1 MINKPNYNYAI
12 VFYDVGE
19 KRVAKVF
26 KICKQYLK
34 HFQKSVFRGHITP
47 ANYLEL
53 KGKLSKVIDPDYD
66 FVTFIQTISDSSFNE
81 ESIGNTGIDPE
92 TIIL

>member
-1 MINKPNYNYAI
+1 MINKPNYNYII

-26 KICKQYLK
+26 KICKQYLN

-47 ANYLEL
+47 SNFLEL
-53 KGKLSKVIDPDYD
+53 KGKLAKVIDPSYD
-66 FVTFIQTISDSSFNE
+66 FVTFIRTISDSSFNE

-92 TIIL
+92 SIIL

>member
-1 MINKPNYNYAI
+1 MIIKPNYNYAI

-19 KRVAKVF
+19 RRVVKVF

-53 KGKLSKVIDPDYD
+53 KLKLTKVIDPDYD

-81 ESIGNTGIDPE
+81 ESIGNKGIDPE
-92 TIIL
+92 TIII

>member
-1 MINKPNYNYAI
+1 MNKLNYNYVI

-19 KRVAKVF
+19 ERVGKIF

-53 KGKLSKVIDPDYD
+53 KEKLKKNIDPEHD
-66 FVTFIQTISDSSFNE
+66 FITFIQTISESSFHE
-81 ESIGNTGIDPE
+81 ESIGNTGVDPE
-92 TIIL
+92 SIII

>member
-1 MINKPNYNYAI
+1 MKKVNYNYAI

-19 KRVAKVF
+19 KRVGKVF

-34 HFQKSVFRGHITP
+34 HYQRSVFRGHITP

-53 KGKLSKVIDPDYD
+53 KNKLKQVIYEDHD
-66 FVTFIQTISDSSFNE
+66 FVAFIQTIGESSFSE
-81 ESIGNTGIDPE
+81 DFIGDPGDDPE
-92 TIIL
+92 SMII

>member
-1 MINKPNYNYAI
+1 VNKLNYNYVI

-19 KRVAKVF
+19 KRVAKIF

-53 KGKLSKVIDPDYD
+53 KGKLKKNIDPDHD
-66 FVTFIQTISDSSFNE
+66 FVTFIQTMSESSFHE
-81 ESIGNTGIDPE
+81 ESIGNTGVDPE
-92 TIIL
+92 SIII

>member
-1 MINKPNYNYAI
+1 MKRKPNYNYVI

-53 KGKLSKVIDPDYD
+53 KGKLLKVIDSDYD

-92 TIIL
+92 SIIL

>member
-1 MINKPNYNYAI
+1 MKQDLNYNYLL

-19 KRVAKVF
+19 KRVTKVF

-34 HFQKSVFRGHITP
+34 HYQKSVFRGHITP

-53 KGKLSKVIDPDYD
+53 KDKLKKIIDPSYD
-66 FVTFIQTISDSSFNE
+66 FVTFIRTISATSFCE
-81 ESIGNTGIDPE
+81 ESIGATGTNPE
-92 TIIL
+92 SIII

>member
-1 MINKPNYNYAI
+1 MKNKFNYNYVI

-34 HFQKSVFRGHITP
+34 HYQKSVFRGHITP

-53 KGKLSKVIDPDYD
+53 KGKLKKAIDPSYD
-66 FVTFIQTISDSSFNE
+66 FVTFIQTISETSFHE
-81 ESIGNTGIDPE
+81 ESIGNTGINPE
-92 TIIL
+92 SIII